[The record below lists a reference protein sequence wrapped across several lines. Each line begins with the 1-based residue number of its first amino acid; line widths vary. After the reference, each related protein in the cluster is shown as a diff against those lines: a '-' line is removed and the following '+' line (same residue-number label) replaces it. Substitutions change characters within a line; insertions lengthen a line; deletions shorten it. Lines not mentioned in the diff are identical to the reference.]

1 MRIHVVFLVGCLAV
15 AGAGVGAEAPALNL
29 REPWANLFAG
39 KEAVL
44 HATLD
49 GEPFEGRVAWQF
61 SADGRTLARGE
72 RAVKT
77 AAGGRETVE
86 IRLAVPEVN
95 PGVIMATKLTVSAF
109 ASGTAKEAGSVERTL
124 WVFPPDPFTGRVEW
138 LKKLDIR
145 LFDPVGAT
153 AKLFDEFKIP
163 YAAVRN
169 VDALGEPKDGVLVV
183 GEGVSFRDYRGLGD
197 GLMKAAAAGWP
208 ILCIAPAG
216 GEITLPVT
224 GSPEMPEPK
233 SVTLRR
239 QDIITQL
246 DKRLDACGWKTDGKS
261 AGSGLKLRGDR
272 GPVAAE
278 VVSQAGAWP
287 WMEMT
292 FDKGRGKLVVCG
304 FGIVGAWA
312 ESPTPRFLF
321 VKVLE
326 QVSGSKMRE

>member
-1 MRIHVVFLVGCLAV
+1 
-15 AGAGVGAEAPALNL
+15 GAGVGAEAPALNL